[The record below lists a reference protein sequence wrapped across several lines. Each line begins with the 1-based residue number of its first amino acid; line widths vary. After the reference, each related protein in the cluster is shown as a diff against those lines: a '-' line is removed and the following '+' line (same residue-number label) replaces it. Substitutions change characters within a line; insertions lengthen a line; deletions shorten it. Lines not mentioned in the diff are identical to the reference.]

1 MFMAEKYKHEKSVY
15 TTDAKIIQLLQLFH
29 KQMPIRYF
37 FTDSNR
43 SIVYLAT
50 QARYNYLLKHL
61 TTLLVTSYGDNQ
73 HNIQYN
79 NLECKIYPEYL
90 S

>member
-43 SIVYLAT
+43 SIVCLPHK
-50 QARYNYLLKHL
+50 RD
-61 TTLLVTSYGDNQ
+61 TT
-73 HNIQYN
+73 
-79 NLECKIYPEYL
+79 IY
-90 S
+90 